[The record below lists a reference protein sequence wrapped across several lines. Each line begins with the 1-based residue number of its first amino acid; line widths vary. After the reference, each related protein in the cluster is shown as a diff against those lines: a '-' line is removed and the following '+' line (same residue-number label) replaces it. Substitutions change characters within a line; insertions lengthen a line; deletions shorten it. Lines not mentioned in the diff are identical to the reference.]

1 MTDSVSVVYCK
12 QLLTIVAGLKMRYLK
27 LIEYCGLAV
36 VAMLI
41 SMGVGYAN
49 QQKIISQLSQE
60 DLECMATNIYHESKN
75 QSKLG
80 MIAVARVVINRVRD
94 RRYPDSVCDVITE
107 GPVTESW
114 KTRQDPNLSDDER
127 IYYPRRDSCQFS
139 WYCDGKS
146 DDIIS
151 KKNNIAWRI
160 AQDVAIEVLAFD
172 KYNGIVEGATH
183 YHADYVDPAWNKTIT
198 LVTKVDD
205 HIFYRWD

>member
-1 MTDSVSVVYCK
+1 MNSVYCK
-12 QLLTIVAGLKMRYLK
+12 QLLKTLTGIKMRYLK
-27 LIEYCGLAV
+27 LVEYCGLAV
-36 VAMLI
+36 VAFFI

-49 QQKIISQLSQE
+49 QQRAISELSQQ

-80 MIAVARVVINRVRD
+80 MIAVARVVMNRVRD
-94 RRYPDSVCDVITE
+94 RRYPDTVCDVIYE

-114 KTRQDPNLSDDER
+114 KTRQDPNLPDEER
-127 IYYPRRDSCQFS
+127 IYYPRRDRCQFS
-139 WYCDGKS
+139 WYCDGKP
-146 DDIIS
+146 DDVIS
-151 KKNNIAWRI
+151 KKNNIAWRL

-183 YHADYVDPAWNKTIT
+183 YHADYVNPAWNKTIT
-198 LVTKVDD
+198 LITKVDD

>member
-49 QQKIISQLSQE
+49 QQKVISELSQE
-60 DLECMATNIYHESKN
+60 DLQCMAANIYHESKN

-94 RRYPDSVCDVITE
+94 RRYPDTVCDVITE

-127 IYYPRRDSCQFS
+127 IYYPRRDRCRFS

-146 DDIIS
+146 DENIS
-151 KKNNIAWRI
+151 KK
-160 AQDVAIEVLAFD
+160 
-172 KYNGIVEGATH
+172 
-183 YHADYVDPAWNKTIT
+183 
-198 LVTKVDD
+198 
-205 HIFYRWD
+205 

>member
-1 MTDSVSVVYCK
+1 MNSVYCK
-12 QLLTIVAGLKMRYLK
+12 QLLKTLTGIKMRYLK
-27 LIEYCGLAV
+27 LVEYCGLAV
-36 VAMLI
+36 VAFFI

-49 QQKIISQLSQE
+49 QQRAISELSQQ

-80 MIAVARVVINRVRD
+80 MIAVARVVMNRVRD
-94 RRYPDSVCDVITE
+94 RRYPDTVCDVIYE

-114 KTRQDPNLSDDER
+114 KTRQDPNLPDEER
-127 IYYPRRDSCQFS
+127 IYYPRRDRCQFS
-139 WYCDGKS
+139 WYCDGKP
-146 DDIIS
+146 DDVIS
-151 KKNNIAWRI
+151 KKNNIAWRL

-198 LVTKVDD
+198 LITKVDD

>member
-1 MTDSVSVVYCK
+1 MNSVYCK
-12 QLLTIVAGLKMRYLK
+12 QLLETLKGIKMRYFKML
-27 LIEYCGLAV
+27 EYIGFGVVAV
-36 VAMLI
+36 VI
-41 SMGVGYAN
+41 SITYGWAQQQPQKPVEIN
-49 QQKIISQLSQE
+49 QQEI
-60 DLECMATNIYHESKN
+60 ECMAVNIYHESQN

-80 MIAVARVVINRVRD
+80 MIAVARVVMNRVYD
-94 RRYPDSVCDVITE
+94 RRFPETVCGVIYE
-107 GPVTESW
+107 GPVIESW
-114 KTRQDPNLSDDER
+114 KTRDDPNLPDEER
-127 IYYPRRDSCQFS
+127 IYYPQRDRCQFS
-139 WYCDGKS
+139 WYCDGKP
-146 DDIIS
+146 DEIIS

>member
-1 MTDSVSVVYCK
+1 MNSVYCK
-12 QLLTIVAGLKMRYLK
+12 QLFETLLGIKMRYLK
-27 LIEYCGLAV
+27 LVEYCGLAV
-36 VAMLI
+36 VAVVI

-49 QQKIISQLSQE
+49 QQKAISELSQQ
-60 DLECMATNIYHESKN
+60 DLECMAVNIYHESKN

-80 MIAVARVVINRVRD
+80 MIAVARVVMNRVRD
-94 RRYPDSVCDVITE
+94 RRYPDSVCDVIYE

-114 KTRQDPNLSDDER
+114 KTRQDPNLPDEER
-127 IYYPRRDSCQFS
+127 IYYPRRDRCQFS
-139 WYCDGKS
+139 WYCDGKP
-146 DDIIS
+146 DEIIS
-151 KKNNIAWRI
+151 KKNNIAWRL

-198 LVTKVDD
+198 LITKVDD

>member
-1 MTDSVSVVYCK
+1 MNSVYCK
-12 QLLTIVAGLKMRYLK
+12 QLLKTLTGIKMRYLK

-36 VAMLI
+36 VAFFI

-49 QQKIISQLSQE
+49 QQRAISELSQQ

-80 MIAVARVVINRVRD
+80 MIAVARVVMNRVRD
-94 RRYPDSVCDVITE
+94 RRYPDTVCDVIYE

-114 KTRQDPNLSDDER
+114 KTRQDPNLPDEER
-127 IYYPRRDSCQFS
+127 IYYPRRDRCQFS
-139 WYCDGKS
+139 WYCDGKP
-146 DDIIS
+146 DDVIS
-151 KKNNIAWRI
+151 KKNNIAWRL

-198 LVTKVDD
+198 LITKVDD